1 MATTFTGWNGWDGRG
16 VRPGGVWAGS
26 RGFRERVESGGSRWS
41 YPLGIAREG
50 MGATDNCRRPMPDHF
65 LRFGSFGA
73 VGSWAA
79 WGFGCVSCVF
89 SGCLGLTVTDSMR
102 NGRMPTLRALI
113 CQVSRG

>member
-41 YPLGIAREG
+41 YPLGIARKG
-50 MGATDNCRRPMPDHF
+50 MGATDDCRRPMPDHF

-79 WGFGCVSCVF
+79 WGFGCASCAVSC
-89 SGCLGLTVTDSMR
+89 CLGLTVTDSMR